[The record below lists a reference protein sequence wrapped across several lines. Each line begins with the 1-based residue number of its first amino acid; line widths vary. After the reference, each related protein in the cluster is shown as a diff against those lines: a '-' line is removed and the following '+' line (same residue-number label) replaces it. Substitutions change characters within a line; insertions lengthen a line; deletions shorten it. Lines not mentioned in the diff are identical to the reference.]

1 MVDSSVNQS
10 GRYKAYP
17 EYKHSGVEWLGEIP
31 SSWGVSV
38 MKWCILNNDGGV
50 WGNDPTGENDTIVLR
65 STEQTVDGKWKI
77 DNPALR
83 KLTPKE
89 KRSAFLKEN
98 DLLLTKSSGSSAHIG
113 KTTLVDKKIAELE
126 CCYSN
131 FMQRLRVNNSLNPKL
146 VWYLLNNSLIREQFD
161 YLSSTTTG
169 LANLNAS
176 IIAETI
182 LPICSRKEQNKVVDF
197 LDYETA
203 KIDTLIE
210 KQQRLI
216 ELLTEK
222 RQAVISHAVTKGL
235 DPDVPMKAS
244 GVEWLGEVPAHWE
257 VKPLKYL
264 VSEPL
269 QYGANEAAID
279 TDISQPRF
287 VRITDVLPN
296 GDLKKDTFR
305 SLSYE
310 VAKPYM
316 LKDGD
321 VLLAR
326 SGGTVGKSFI
336 YRDTWGKCCF
346 AGYLIKARINE
357 RFIPAEWFYLN
368 TLTDFYWSWIES
380 IQIQATIQNVS
391 ADKYNAF
398 FIAIPPISEA
408 EEIIPYIEKNLNMFD
423 ALISKAE
430 QAIQLMQERRTALIS
445 AAVTGK
451 IDVRDW
457 VKPE

>member
-1 MVDSSVNQS
+1 MSK
-10 GRYKAYP
+10 Y
-17 EYKHSGVEWLGEIP
+17 IP
-31 SSWGVSV
+31 
-38 MKWCILNNDGGV
+38 
-50 WGNDPTGENDTIVLR
+50 
-65 STEQTVDGKWKI
+65 
-77 DNPALR
+77 
-83 KLTPKE
+83 
-89 KRSAFLKEN
+89 
-98 DLLLTKSSGSSAHIG
+98 
-113 KTTLVDKKIAELE
+113 
-126 CCYSN
+126 YSN
-131 FMQRLRVNNSLNPKL
+131 YESTAIEGISKKPSHWELKQVR
-146 VWYLLNNSLIREQFD
+146 YLLIDGYKGIKIGPFGSALKLEDMVENGYRVYGQENVIKRDFTLGKRRISKLKFD
-161 YLSSTTTG
+161 SMGVYRVFPGDILVTMMGTSGKCEIVPDDIDEGIIDSHLLRLG
-169 LANLNAS
+169 LKKEL
-176 IIAETI
+176 I
-182 LPICSRKEQNKVVDF
+182 LPRFFKILIDETDEIKYQIKIQGKGSIMHGLNSSIVKSLQVPIPPIKEQESILDF

-203 KIDTLIE
+203 RIDTLIE

-235 DPDVPMKAS
+235 NLDVPMKDS

-305 SLSYE
+305 SLPYE

-368 TLTDFYWSWIES
+368 TLTDFYWNWIES

-408 EEIIPYIEKNLNMFD
+408 EEIITYIEKNLNIFD

>member
-1 MVDSSVNQS
+1 MVDRTVMQS
-10 GRYKAYP
+10 GRYKVYP
-17 EYKHSGVEWLGEIP
+17 EYKDSGVEWLGEIP
-31 SSWGVSV
+31 SGWALTHLKFIASIFGRIGFRGYTVDDIV
-38 MKWCILNNDGGV
+38 DEDEGA
-50 WGNDPTGENDTIVLR
+50 IVLSPSNIKGDKFCLEKKAYLSWKKYFESPEIMVEPSDILLVKTGSIGK
-65 STEQTVDGKWKI
+65 STIIQDVPEPMTV
-77 DNPALR
+77 NPQMVLI
-83 KLTPKE
+83 K
-89 KRSAFLKEN
+89 
-98 DLLLTKSSGSSAHIG
+98 KSSLDSRFLA
-113 KTTLVDKKIAELE
+113 
-126 CCYSN
+126 
-131 FMQRLRVNNSLNPKL
+131 
-146 VWYLLNNSLIREQFD
+146 YLLNSSLIKAYID
-161 YLSSTTTG
+161 VSNTG
-169 LANLNAS
+169 SGMPTMTQENINSFPMLYPPNRLDVKIAN
-176 IIAETI
+176 
-182 LPICSRKEQNKVVDF
+182 F

-235 DPDVPMKAS
+235 NPDVPMKDS
-244 GVEWLGEVPAHWE
+244 GVEWLGEVPEHWE

-357 RFIPAEWFYLN
+357 SFIPAEWFYLN

-451 IDVRDW
+451 IDVRD
-457 VKPE
+457 